1 MCVYLAVIK
10 QVKVTC
16 NILTDAKLRPSEFY
30 RPLLQIINIV
40 KNKNKDKAKVKEL
53 IATVKENGGLDFAI
67 KKMETYRKEAL
78 QILFEFPKSEYRD
91 ALELMLN
98 YVIERKI

>member
-1 MCVYLAVIK
+1 M
-10 QVKVTC
+10 QT
-16 NILTDAKLRPSEFY
+16 F
-30 RPLLQIINIV
+30 
-40 KNKNKDKAKVKEL
+40 
-53 IATVKENGGLDFAI
+53 ENVLDFAI